1 MTPSTAAPCP
11 ALRTAPLSPG
21 SQIVGTGH
29 YRPERVMTN
38 QDLEQLVETNDEWI
52 RQRTGIES
60 RRIAA
65 AGEGVPEMATAAARA
80 ALADAGVDPSEV
92 TQIIVATCSNEER
105 SPSAA
110 GRVAQALGIPAPAAF
125 EVGAACSGFEHALA
139 VADMSI
145 RTGASSVSLVIGAE
159 KLSAFTDYTDRTT
172 CILTADGAGA
182 MVLRASEE
190 PGVAPVVWG
199 TEPQLANAVTIN
211 AVTTDADAAG
221 EGPYFAQQGRQVLGW
236 ALREAPGIARR
247 IVEAAGLGI
256 EDIDVFVPHQANLRM
271 IEPLAAAL
279 GLREDAVVADDII
292 TSGNTSAATIP
303 LAISRLREAGRI
315 PAGATALLIGFGG
328 GFAWAGQVVRLP

>member
-1 MTPSTAAPCP
+1 MSSSPDAPRP
-11 ALRTAPLSPG
+11 ALRAAPLSPG

-38 QDLEQLVETNDEWI
+38 HELEQLVETNDEWI

-145 RTGASSVSLVIGAE
+145 RTGASAVSLVIGAE
-159 KLSAFTDYTDRTT
+159 KLSAFTDYTDRAT

-190 PGVAPVVWG
+190 PGIAPVVWG
-199 TEPQLANAVTIN
+199 TEPELADAVTIN
-211 AVTTDADAAG
+211 ADAAG

-303 LAISRLREAGRI
+303 LAISRLRETGRI

>member
-1 MTPSTAAPCP
+1 MSSSPDAPRP
-11 ALRTAPLSPG
+11 ALRTAPTSPG
-21 SQIVGTGH
+21 SRILGTGH
-29 YRPERVMTN
+29 HRPERVMTN
-38 QDLEQLVETNDEWI
+38 QDLEQLVETSDEWI

-65 AGEGVPEMATAAARA
+65 DGEGVPEMATAAARA

-92 TQIIVATCSNEER
+92 TQVIVATCSHEER

-145 RTGASSVSLVIGAE
+145 RTGASRVSLVIGAE
-159 KLSAFTDYTDRTT
+159 KLSAFTDYSDRTT

-190 PGVAPVVWG
+190 PGIAPVLWG
-199 TEPQLANAVTIN
+199 TVPELADAVTIS
-211 AVTTDADAAG
+211 ARDG
-221 EGPYFAQQGRQVLGW
+221 EGPYFAQNGRQVLGW
-236 ALREAPGIARR
+236 ALREAPGIAQQ
-247 IVEAAGLGI
+247 IVETAGLSI

-328 GFAWAGQVVRLP
+328 GFSWAGQVVRLP

>member
-1 MTPSTAAPCP
+1 MSPASDPIRP
-11 ALRTAPLSPG
+11 ALRTAAVSPG
-21 SQIVGTGH
+21 SRIVGTGH
-29 YRPERVMTN
+29 YRPRRVMTN
-38 QDLEQLVETNDEWI
+38 QDLEQLVETSDEWI

-65 AGEGVPEMATAAARA
+65 EGEGVPQMATEAARA
-80 ALADAGVDPSEV
+80 ALADAGADPSEI
-92 TQIIVATCSNEER
+92 TQVIVATCSNTER

-110 GRVAQALGIPAPAAF
+110 GRVAQALGIPAAAAF

-159 KLSAFTDYTDRTT
+159 ELSAFTDYSDRTT

-190 PGVAPVVWG
+190 PGIAPVVWG
-199 TEPQLANAVTIN
+199 TVPELADAVTI
-211 AVTTDADAAG
+211 TAAEG
-221 EGPYFAQQGRQVLGW
+221 TGGGPYFAQQGRQVLGW
-236 ALREAPGIARR
+236 ALREAPAIARR
-247 IVEAAGLGI
+247 IVEAAGLTI

-303 LAISRLREAGRI
+303 LAVSRLREAGRT

>member
-1 MTPSTAAPCP
+1 MPTTPDAPRP
-11 ALRTAPLSPG
+11 AFRTAPLSPG
-21 SQIVGTGH
+21 SRIVGTGH
-29 YRPERVMTN
+29 HRPERVMTN
-38 QDLEQLVETNDEWI
+38 QDLEQLVETSDEWI
-52 RQRTGIES
+52 RQRTGIEQ
-60 RRIAA
+60 RHVAA
-65 AGEGVPEMATAAARA
+65 DGEGVPEMAIAAARA
-80 ALADAGVDPSEV
+80 ALADADIDPSEV
-92 TQIIVATCSNEER
+92 TQVIVATCSNEER

-110 GRVAQALGIPAPAAF
+110 GRVAQALGIPAPSAF

-145 RTGASSVSLVIGAE
+145 RSGASSVSLVIGAE
-159 KLSAFTDYTDRTT
+159 KLTAFTDYSDRTT

-190 PGVAPVVWG
+190 PGIAPVVWG
-199 TEPQLANAVTIN
+199 TEPELADAVTIN
-211 AVTTDADAAG
+211 EVDG

-247 IVEAAGLGI
+247 IVEAAGLSI

-271 IEPLAAAL
+271 IEPLAASL

>member
-1 MTPSTAAPCP
+1 MSSSSDAPRP
-11 ALRTAPLSPG
+11 ALRAAPLSPG

-38 QDLEQLVETNDEWI
+38 HELEQLVETNDEWI

-145 RTGASSVSLVIGAE
+145 RTGASAVSLVIGAE
-159 KLSAFTDYTDRTT
+159 KLSAFTDYTDRAT

-190 PGVAPVVWG
+190 PGIAPVVWG
-199 TEPQLANAVTIN
+199 TEPELADAVTIN
-211 AVTTDADAAG
+211 ADAAG

>member
-1 MTPSTAAPCP
+1 
-11 ALRTAPLSPG
+11 
-21 SQIVGTGH
+21 
-29 YRPERVMTN
+29 MTN
-38 QDLEQLVETNDEWI
+38 QDLEQLVETSDEWI

-65 AGEGVPEMATAAARA
+65 DGEGVPEMATAAARA

-110 GRVAQALGIPAPAAF
+110 GRVAEMLAIPAPAAF
-125 EVGAACSGFEHALA
+125 DVGAACSGFEHALA

-145 RTGASSVSLVIGAE
+145 RTGASTVSLVIGAE
-159 KLSAFTDYTDRTT
+159 KLSAFTDYSDRTT

-190 PGVAPVVWG
+190 PGIAPVQWG
-199 TEPQLANAVTIN
+199 TEPELADAVTIN
-211 AVTTDADAAG
+211 G
-221 EGPYFAQQGRQVLGW
+221 EGPCFSQQGRQVLGW
-236 ALREAPGIARR
+236 ALREAPRISRR
-247 IVEAAGLGI
+247 IVEAAGLDI

-279 GLREDAVVADDII
+279 GLRGDAVVADDII

>member
-1 MTPSTAAPCP
+1 
-11 ALRTAPLSPG
+11 
-21 SQIVGTGH
+21 
-29 YRPERVMTN
+29 
-38 QDLEQLVETNDEWI
+38 QLVETTDEWI

-145 RTGASSVSLVIGAE
+145 RTGASAVSLVIGAE
-159 KLSAFTDYTDRTT
+159 KLSAFTDYTDRAT

-190 PGVAPVVWG
+190 PGIAPVVWG
-199 TEPQLANAVTIN
+199 TEPELADAVTIN
-211 AVTTDADAAG
+211 ADAAG

-303 LAISRLREAGRI
+303 LAISRLRETGRI